1 MIRHGI
7 EPASW
12 IQSVEFST
20 KYKMPVHTIN
30 LHSTFWKEI
39 IKAGYPLIKKKIVAN
54 KWDDIIPNKQNINL
68 YL

>member
-1 MIRHGI
+1 MKKFAKILI
-7 EPASW
+7 F
-12 IQSVEFST
+12 VCLF
-20 KYKMPVHTIN
+20 V
-30 LHSTFWKEI
+30 LVFCFWEEI